1 MIFNR
6 RRLLN
11 SMIIPVPVA
20 VAFARFSL
28 SLCLALTNDFR
39 FQSTVYCL
47 LTLLVRVASSL
58 NENRLT
64 QCDGSARIQSS
75 VGQRQL
81 RRRRRR
87 SVRRDVDVAIDS
99 SGYFYSYQR
108 NKQEEHRMFA
118 QGIFHLD

>member
-1 MIFNR
+1 M
-6 RRLLN
+6 
-11 SMIIPVPVA
+11 MIPVPVA

-39 FQSTVYCL
+39 FQSTVYRL
-47 LTLLVRVASSL
+47 FTLLVRVASSL

-75 VGQRQL
+75 VSQRQL
-81 RRRRRR
+81 RRRRR
-87 SVRRDVDVAIDS
+87 VRRDVDVAIDS

-108 NKQEEHRMFA
+108 NKQEEHRMFV